1 MSIIQESERILKYKI
16 KIKLLLT
23 FIIYIY
29 FLLFNISTI
38 LFALEVKTVVVVNN
52 ITISN
57 IDLEKEIELI
67 KILNDE
73 KNLSNSDVK
82 NAAINN
88 LIDEILKKEEI
99 NKNNIYINLNNL
111 NKDYKNFI
119 ESKKNNKLQNDYF
132 RKILYNKIKI
142 DYEWNALIMKD
153 YGNNIDINM
162 DEVEKKIS
170 QLNLPKELAII
181 EKEKIINQ
189 EKNKKISIYSN
200 FRLNK
205 IKNKS
210 LIKIF

>member
-1 MSIIQESERILKYKI
+1 MPTYKI
-16 KIKLLLT
+16 KIKLLST
-23 FIIYIY
+23 FIIYIF
-29 FLLFNISTI
+29 FLFINTGTKL
-38 LFALEVKTVVVVNN
+38 LALEVKTVVVVNN
-52 ITISN
+52 VTISN
-57 IDLEKEIELI
+57 VDLEKEIELI
-67 KILNDE
+67 KILNNE

-170 QLNLPKELAII
+170 QLNLPKELAVI
-181 EKEKIINQ
+181 EKEKMINQ
-189 EKNKKISIYSN
+189 EKNKKISIYSR

>member
-1 MSIIQESERILKYKI
+1 MPTYKI
-16 KIKLLLT
+16 KIKLLST
-23 FIIYIY
+23 FIIYIF
-29 FLLFNISTI
+29 FLFINTGTKL
-38 LFALEVKTVVVVNN
+38 LALEVKTVVVVNN
-52 ITISN
+52 VTISN
-57 IDLEKEIELI
+57 VDLEKEIELI
-67 KILNDE
+67 KILNNE

-111 NKDYKNFI
+111 NKDYENFI
-119 ESKKNNKLQNDYF
+119 ETKKNNKLLNDYF
-132 RKILYNKIKI
+132 RKVLYNKIKI
-142 DYEWNALIMKD
+142 DYEWNSLIMKD

-162 DEVEKKIS
+162 NEVEKKIS

-189 EKNKKISIYSN
+189 EKNKKISIYSR